1 MSRIFEIKVRGYV
14 RLIEG
19 GRMTLE
25 DVPEEFKDAVEDKL
39 SNPSSL

>member
-19 GRMTLE
+19 ERITLE
-25 DVPEEFKDAVEDKL
+25 DVPEEFKDAVAQAL
-39 SNPSSL
+39 AAQ